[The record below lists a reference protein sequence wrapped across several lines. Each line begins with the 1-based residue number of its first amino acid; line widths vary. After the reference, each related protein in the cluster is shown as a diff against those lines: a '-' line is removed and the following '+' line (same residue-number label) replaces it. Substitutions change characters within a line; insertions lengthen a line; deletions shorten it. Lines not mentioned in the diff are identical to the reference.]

1 MGEARESRQKNSAR
15 QRAQPIKQR
24 PELHP
29 TPARKNPL
37 KKKLRGF
44 FICAVA

>member
-1 MGEARESRQKNSAR
+1 MGEARKARQKNPAE

-37 KKKLRGF
+37 KKKLRGV